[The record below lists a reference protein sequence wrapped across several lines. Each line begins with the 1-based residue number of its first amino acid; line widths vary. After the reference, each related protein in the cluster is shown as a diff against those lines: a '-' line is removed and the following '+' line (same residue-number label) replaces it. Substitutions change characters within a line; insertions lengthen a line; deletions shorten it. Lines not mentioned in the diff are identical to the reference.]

1 MIDTFH
7 EDKLS
12 VRPLG
17 MGLILKRPTQL
28 FNGNVSLE
36 DLIISGTGKQTK
48 CGQSIRRHWRARVL
62 TNRLI
67 LEFTAVLN

>member
-1 MIDTFH
+1 MPAYVFMIDTFH

-28 FNGNVSLE
+28 FNGDVSLQ
-36 DLIISGTGKQTK
+36 DLIISGAEKQNVVKASGVTGELQ
-48 CGQSIRRHWRARVL
+48 C
-62 TNRLI
+62 
-67 LEFTAVLN
+67 